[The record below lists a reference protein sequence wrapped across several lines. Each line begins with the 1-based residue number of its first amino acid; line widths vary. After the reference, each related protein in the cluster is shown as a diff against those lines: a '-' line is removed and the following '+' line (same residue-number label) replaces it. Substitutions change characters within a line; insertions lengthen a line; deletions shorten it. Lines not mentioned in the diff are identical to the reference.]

1 MNLLVLYRI
10 EAYEFGKWCVDD
22 DWNGF
27 EAPILMEGRETL
39 LLDLIHYIVNNKQLS
54 KALGVNYLFYVQ
66 KDGQRVS
73 LSSLVSPLP
82 VLPNNTI
89 HLRLQPSASPL
100 STSVPDLIAQ
110 HYVLSSGTSKVIEK
124 ASKSYGSSIRRE
136 EGTTN
141 TADPVN
147 NYSTDQT
154 LNNLVGDDTAAV
166 LNEAAEVAKEAARSL
181 FAFAANVGKSV
192 IDVASNVSAGTNF
205 PGKLSLIH
213 TIGNTKV
220 QIMRQLSEGGFGVVY
235 LVQDVASGRNCAMKQ
250 MLCQNKEQL
259 TEAHGEVDALRR
271 LKGHQNIIEL
281 LDHNSVDIGNNIR
294 QVLLLFPL
302 YTHGTAWEA
311 IERSSRGAIWSF
323 PEMKAIKVTLCT
335 ARALL
340 AMHNQGMTH
349 RDVKP
354 HNILLDEYDDDSHV
368 LMDFGS
374 VAPAR
379 VEIRSRSDALAAEDE
394 ASRRTSMAYRPPE
407 LNQAPF
413 PPCTIDERVDVWGLG
428 CTMFCL
434 AFGRSP
440 FETAKEGVQ
449 RLAILNGRYN
459 APADRRNLDCVFSEK
474 YLSLVAAMLQVE
486 ITKRITMS
494 EVIRGLEYLL

>member
-10 EAYEFGKWCVDD
+10 EAYEQGKWCTYD

-27 EAPILMEGRETL
+27 EAPILAEGKETL
-39 LLDLIHYIVNNKQLS
+39 LLDLIHYIVNNSQLS
-54 KALGVNYLFYVQ
+54 KALGINYLFFAE
-66 KDGQRVS
+66 KEGCSIS
-73 LSSLVSPLP
+73 LSSLVTPLP
-82 VLPNNTI
+82 VQPNNTI
-89 HLRLQPSASPL
+89 RLRLQPSASPL
-100 STSVPDLIAQ
+100 CTSVPDVTAQ
-110 HYVLSSGTSKVIEK
+110 HYVLSSSNKVAAEK
-124 ASKSYGSSIRRE
+124 VSKSSSSSKRRE
-136 EGTTN
+136 GPQGEAGT
-141 TADPVN
+141 AG
-147 NYSTDQT
+147 NYNTDQT
-154 LNNLVGDDTAAV
+154 LNNLVGEDTAAV
-166 LNEAAEVAKEAARSL
+166 LNDAAEVAKEAARSL

-192 IDVASNVSAGTNF
+192 IDVASNVSAGTNY

-220 QIMRQLSEGGFGVVY
+220 QIMRQLSEAGFGVVY
-235 LVQDVASGRNCAMKQ
+235 LVQDVSSGRNCAMKQ
-250 MLCQNKEQL
+250 MLCQNKEQI
-259 TEAHGEVDALRR
+259 TEAHGEIDALRR

-281 LDHNSVDIGNNIR
+281 LDHNSVEIGNNIR

-302 YTHGTAWEA
+302 YTCGTAWEA
-311 IERSSRGAIWSF
+311 IERATGGAIWPF
-323 PEMKAIKVTLCT
+323 PEVRAIKVTLCT

-374 VAPAR
+374 VAAAR
-379 VEIRSRSDALAAEDE
+379 VEIRNRSDALAAEDE

-407 LNQAPF
+407 LTQAPF

-459 APADRRNLDCVFSEK
+459 APADRRNLDCVYSEEFS
-474 YLSLVAAMLQVE
+474 SLVAAMLQVD
-486 ITKRITMS
+486 IKQRKTMS
-494 EVIRGLEYLL
+494 EVIRGLEKLL